1 MVFRT
6 LLAVAAI
13 VMVVTGFASHIH
25 AADDPNDP
33 ILDLNRAIQERF
45 KHVDRFFGMRRIVVS
60 GDTPH
65 QFKPE
70 NVSELSAVQ
79 RLRDRHLSVALY
91 MAGRRVLERE
101 PNLLTKEPTVIDR
114 RVIFGPVA
122 VTHPTGLDAL
132 PHAVDLIDHSRT
144 AFQHLRTN
152 DRYDVTRDGWTLT
165 GRAIRAQSAECLTC
179 HRDRA
184 LGDALGV
191 VWYAYRSAR

>member
-13 VMVVTGFASHIH
+13 VMLVTGVASHLH
-25 AADDPNDP
+25 AADDPHDP
-33 ILDLNRAIQERF
+33 IVDLNRAIQERF
-45 KHVDRFFGMRRIVVS
+45 KHVDRFFGMRRIVVP

-79 RLRDRHLSVALY
+79 QLRDRRLSVVLY

-101 PNLLTKEPTVIDR
+101 PNLLTKEPTMIDR
-114 RVIFGPVA
+114 RVVFGPIA
-122 VTHPTGLDAL
+122 VTQGSDLAGL
-132 PHAVDLIDHSRT
+132 PHAVDLIDESRA
-144 AFQHLRTN
+144 AFRHLARN
-152 DRYDVTRDGWTLT
+152 DRYDVARDAWTFS